1 MGCKY
6 RLIFFHSWPTGTWM
20 ISFSRSYFF
29 VDFPM
34 WLAHWPMTFPVDDVP
49 GVGLLG
55 AMLRPLRKAPMEQRQ
70 VPENN
75 FYYDPVVFCS
85 WFRYFFFWILSLILD
100 CFADQWLPTPP
111 GHPNPGMWKWYEMM
125 TGEAM
130 ASAGCGGCRCV
141 QYRSQHGT
149 SETRFGEQ
157 FWSTTHQPY
166 DWMPYWCSIT
176 LCRSLGAEVEQFGH
190 FGGSPKRSREATCYD
205 FFTVPRSKC
214 VCSPRTSD
222 WRKMALLWG
231 WMIADGSSHL
241 IRLTSWPSCFHVFT
255 QLLRRSKGYDPKP
268 CFFLPTMGRSWCQH
282 FKCHTWASGS
292 GWVRGWPAT

>member
-1 MGCKY
+1 MMLNVYVVNIWVYHASYGN
-6 RLIFFHSWPTGTWM
+6 GM
-20 ISFSRSYFF
+20 EVQVYFF
-29 VDFPM
+29 SLLTYGYLDDKLFSVLFFCWFSNVIGP
-34 WLAHWPMTFPVDDVP
+34 LAHDFSCGWCPRRWTSWCNAATFEKSSNGTTPSAREQLLLRSC
-49 GVGLLG
+49 GVLL
-55 AMLRPLRKAPMEQRQ
+55 LISIL
-70 VPENN
+70 
-75 FYYDPVVFCS
+75 
-85 WFRYFFFWILSLILD
+85 YFLILSLILD
-100 CFADQWLPTPP
+100 CFADQWLPTPQ

-149 SETRFGEQ
+149 SETRFGER

-166 DWMPYWCSIT
+166 DWMPHWCSIT
-176 LCRSLGAEVEQFGH
+176 LCRSLEVELGH
-190 FGGSPKRSREATCYD
+190 FGSPKRSREASCYD

-231 WMIADGSSHL
+231 WMIADGSSHP

-255 QLLRRSKGYDPKP
+255 QLSQLLRRSTGYDPKP
-268 CFFLPTMGRSWCQH
+268 CFFL
-282 FKCHTWASGS
+282 
-292 GWVRGWPAT
+292 VYDV